1 MARYNDHRYPNNG
14 GACPWEITLG
24 RGKGWQQSQPMG
36 CPWWWWWGTP
46 PSAAPGPRG
55 MAQVACT
62 ILHHLGLD
70 INATLLGQL
79 RQECPSRAELVQE
92 LLLHGIKPVNEGK
105 VRLFGGNAS
114 ILQYNY
120 Q

>member
-1 MARYNDHRYPNNG
+1 MVGPAPGRLPWG
-14 GACPWEITLG
+14 GA
-24 RGKGWQQSQPMG
+24 RGGSSPSRWAAPG
-36 CPWWWWWGTP
+36 GGGGGPP